1 VNTTRGRRYRVLL
14 VDDDPG
20 LLRLL
25 TLRLKSEGYEVAACE
40 NAAQAQASLPRF
52 RPDAV
57 VTDLRMADLD
67 GIGLL
72 KALQRRYPAL
82 PVLLMT
88 AHGTIP
94 DAVSATRSGAFAFLT
109 KPVERQELLE
119 KLSKAITTS
128 GFAWASE
135 SLRSDIQTRSPLV
148 EDCLLQ
154 AESVAS
160 SSSPVL
166 IAGQAGTGK
175 ARLALAIH
183 RSSKFASGPFT
194 RLDCTTADRL
204 GLDAAISETCLTG
217 GTVEDSSQAR
227 AGTLFLEEVGSL
239 EPGTQQSLSELLS
252 SWSGQPQTRSTTP
265 RIIAST
271 SRGLIGPGAPPGLR
285 QDLYYALAVDRIDMP
300 SLAQRR
306 EDIALLAARFL
317 EDWSNQGHDRY
328 VLAPE
333 ALELLTRAEWPG
345 NIPELRNMVLRASS
359 SVAGQVISAE
369 AIQKL
374 LGSTGARLP
383 TFDEARD
390 EFTRNYLIQLL
401 QISRGNVSQA
411 ARLAGRNRTD
421 FYKLLSKHSI
431 PTASFKS
438 KS

>member
-1 VNTTRGRRYRVLL
+1 MTAARRRHRILL

-40 NAAQAQASLPRF
+40 NAAQAQASLPHF
-52 RPDAV
+52 RPDVV
-57 VTDLRMADLD
+57 VTDLRMAGLD

-72 KALQRRYPAL
+72 NILQRRYPAL

-94 DAVSATRSGAFAFLT
+94 DAVEATRSGAFAFLT
-109 KPVERQELLE
+109 KPVERHELLE
-119 KLSKAITTS
+119 KLDKAISHT
-128 GFAWASE
+128 GFAWTSE
-135 SLRSDIQTRSPLV
+135 SLRSDFQTRSPLL

-154 AESVAS
+154 AESAAS
-160 SSSPVL
+160 SSSPLL
-166 IAGQAGTGK
+166 IAGQEGTGK
-175 ARLALAIH
+175 ARLARAIH
-183 RSSKFASGPFT
+183 HTSEFASGPFT
-194 RLDCTTADRL
+194 RLDCAALDRPR
-204 GLDAAISETCLTG
+204 LDAVLAETVL
-217 GTVEDSSQAR
+217 EQAADAENSGLG

-239 EPGTQQSLSELLS
+239 QSDAQRRLAEVLSFWSSQPEARASVPRVIGSTAQNLQTLGSPGK
-252 SWSGQPQTRSTTP
+252 
-265 RIIAST
+265 
-271 SRGLIGPGAPPGLR
+271 LR
-285 QDLYYALAVDRIDMP
+285 QDLYYALSVNRIDMP

-306 EDIALLAARFL
+306 EDIALLAAQFL
-317 EDWSNQGHDRY
+317 DDWARRGGERR

-333 ALELLTRAEWPG
+333 ALELLTMAEWPG
-345 NIPELRNMVLRASS
+345 NIPELRNALLRAASS
-359 SVAGQVISAE
+359 GVGPVISAE

-374 LGSTGARLP
+374 LGSSGTRLP

-390 EFTRNYLIQLL
+390 EFTRNYLVQLL
-401 QISRGNVSQA
+401 QISRGNVSHA

-421 FYKLLSKHSI
+421 FYKLLSKQGI